1 MRTKLLH
8 SAALCIS
15 VLFLNTS
22 CQKEDNP
29 QLPDAAPPAPVS
41 NQRAL
46 IDESNN
52 FGFELY
58 RELREDEAGENIL
71 FSPLS
76 VSMALGMTMNGAR
89 TFTYENMR
97 TSLGFGELNQEEI
110 NAVYLDLLND
120 LPSADPNTTTNIVNS
135 IWHDNNFS
143 ALPEFIET
151 NQTYFNAT
159 VEGLDF
165 DDEAS
170 VDIINNW
177 VIDATNG
184 KIDGIIDQIPPDA
197 VMYLIN
203 ALYFNAPW
211 TVPFDPE
218 QTALAYFY
226 RNDGVHVQTPVMSSE
241 SIPFG
246 HYSDESVQVVDLP
259 YGNEKYRFTAVLPHY
274 SSNVSELAASINAN
288 DFDHWVQN
296 LDYNHSMKLRMAR
309 FEFEF
314 KKNLLPSLEEIGMNA
329 MGHGADFTGIHPSEP
344 LKVSRVLHKTYITVT
359 EDGTEAA
366 AVTAVEMVTTGEGP
380 PQVSL
385 DRPFIFVIREVDSGA
400 ILFVGQ
406 LMDPT
411 A

>member
-1 MRTKLLH
+1 MKTKRLH
-8 SAALCIS
+8 SAFLFLF
-15 VLFLNTS
+15 VLFLIAS
-22 CQKEDNP
+22 CQKENDP
-29 QLPDAAPPAPVS
+29 QLRDPAPAPAS
-41 NQRAL
+41 KQKAL
-46 IDESNN
+46 VTESNN

-58 RELREDEAGENIL
+58 QELREDQAGENIL

-97 TSLGFGELNQEEI
+97 SSLGFGELNQEEI
-110 NAVYLDLLND
+110 NAIYLDLLND
-120 LPSADPNTTTNIVNS
+120 LPSADPNTTTDIVNS
-135 IWHDNNFS
+135 IWHDDNFS

-151 NQTYFNAT
+151 NEAYFNAT

-165 DDEAS
+165 GDAAT
-170 VDIINNW
+170 VDAINGW
-177 VIDATNG
+177 VYDATNG
-184 KIDGIIDQIPPDA
+184 KIEAILDQIPPDA
-197 VMYLIN
+197 VLYLIN
-203 ALYFNAPW
+203 AIYFNAPW
-211 TVPFDPE
+211 TVPFDSE
-218 QTALAYFY
+218 STHLAEFY
-226 RNDGVHVQTPVMSSE
+226 REDNSVVETPVMSSE

-246 HYSDESVQVVDLP
+246 HYTDGSIQVVDLP
-259 YGNEKYRFTAVLPHY
+259 YGNEKYRFTAVVPHY
-274 SSNVSELAASINAN
+274 SSNLSELASSINAN

-296 LDYNHSMKLRMAR
+296 LNYDHSMKLRMAR

-314 KKNLLPSLEEIGMNA
+314 EKDILPTLEGIGMNS
-329 MGHGADFTGIHPSEP
+329 MGIGADFTGIHPNQP
-344 LKVSRVLHKTYITVT
+344 LAVSRVLHKTYITVT

-366 AVTAVEMVTTGEGP
+366 AVTAVEGVITGEI